1 MLSTTTSKV
10 KVTLINKNEEEV
22 LKSFIV
28 RSEALM
34 IKEQKDAVSDT
45 TMLIKDKMPVTKK

>member
-1 MLSTTTSKV
+1 
-10 KVTLINKNEEEV
+10 LIRKTDDLKKKEEEV
-22 LKSFIV
+22 LKSVIV